1 MTRLICRQ
9 NINDAAALLNA
20 GELVAFPTETVYGLG
35 ADATN
40 DLAVAAIFAAK
51 NRPSF
56 NPLIVHVPDIE
67 IAETLVTF
75 SPEAR
80 ALADAFWPGP
90 MTLVL
95 PQKGNAGLSDLVTS
109 GLDTVG
115 IRVPAHPLAQEL
127 LRQAGRPI
135 AAPSANPSG
144 KISPT
149 TAEHVLSGLEGRI
162 AAVVDGG
169 PCAVGLES
177 TIFGGDPITILRPGG
192 IPIEQAQDVLRRD
205 IARHIPAD
213 MPSAPGQLAS
223 HYAPEALITLDVQT
237 PGDAPHLGFGPGRA
251 DLNLSE
257 SGDLIEAAANLFS
270 MLRKMDTLA
279 GQSEAG
285 RFTVAPIPD
294 AGLGHAIRD
303 RLKRAAAPRP

>member
-1 MTRLICRQ
+1 
-9 NINDAAALLNA
+9 LLNA

-40 DLAVAAIFAAK
+40 DIAVAAIFAAK

-95 PQKGNAGLSDLVTS
+95 PQKGNGELSDLVTS

-162 AAVVDGG
+162 AAVVDGET
-169 PCAVGLES
+169 A
-177 TIFGGDPITILRPGG
+177 T
-192 IPIEQAQDVLRRD
+192 
-205 IARHIPAD
+205 
-213 MPSAPGQLAS
+213 
-223 HYAPEALITLDVQT
+223 
-237 PGDAPHLGFGPGRA
+237 
-251 DLNLSE
+251 
-257 SGDLIEAAANLFS
+257 
-270 MLRKMDTLA
+270 
-279 GQSEAG
+279 
-285 RFTVAPIPD
+285 
-294 AGLGHAIRD
+294 
-303 RLKRAAAPRP
+303 

>member
-1 MTRLICRQ
+1 VTRLIFRQ

-56 NPLIVHVPDIE
+56 NPLIVHVADIE

-177 TIFGGDPITILRPGG
+177 TIFGGDPIS
-192 IPIEQAQDVLRRD
+192 D

-237 PGDAPHLGFGPGRA
+237 PGDAPHLGFG
-251 DLNLSE
+251 
-257 SGDLIEAAANLFS
+257 
-270 MLRKMDTLA
+270 
-279 GQSEAG
+279 AG
-285 RFTVAPIPD
+285 R
-294 AGLGHAIRD
+294 
-303 RLKRAAAPRP
+303 